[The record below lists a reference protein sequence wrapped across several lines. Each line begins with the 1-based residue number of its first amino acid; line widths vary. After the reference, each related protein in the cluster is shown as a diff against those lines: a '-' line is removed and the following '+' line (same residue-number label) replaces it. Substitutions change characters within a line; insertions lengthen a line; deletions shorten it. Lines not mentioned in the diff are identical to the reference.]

1 MSEKFDAARMVAKL
15 LGARS
20 TPLEEV
26 PQVIANVQRALSS
39 LGEKSA
45 AEPAKRMPRP
55 DRRMNARE
63 DAASAPQTPAAATEP
78 EAKAAPPTL
87 VRRATLGAHAV
98 AEAAHLVA
106 PVTTGAVRGVVQ
118 WFDSRTGQ
126 GALRLPG
133 SSRDLPID
141 AATLANF
148 GISRLFKGQEIEAT
162 LGGAGEQAR
171 LALLRIVNAP
181 PTSPVTGGTVHDRH
195 SKAVVVEL
203 KHQAQRR
210 NAARAEAETLL
221 SARRAPK

>member
-1 MSEKFDAARMVAKL
+1 MSEKFDAARLVAKL
-15 LGARS
+15 LAARA

-39 LGEKSA
+39 LDEKAS
-45 AEPAKRMPRP
+45 AEPTARAPRP
-55 DRRMNARE
+55 TRRASAQRE
-63 DAASAPQTPAAATEP
+63 AASQTQTPPAETAEP

-87 VRRATLGAHAV
+87 VRRAALSVQAS
-98 AEAAHLVA
+98 AEATHLAA
-106 PVTTGAVRGVVQ
+106 PAVTGAVRGVVQ

-141 AATLANF
+141 AAMLASF
-148 GISRLFKGQEIEAT
+148 GIARLFKGQEIEAT
-162 LGGAGEQAR
+162 LEGTAEQPK
-171 LALLRIVNAP
+171 LALLRLVNAP

-195 SKAVVVEL
+195 AKAVVVEL

-210 NAARAEAETLL
+210 NAARAEAELLL
-221 SARRAPK
+221 SSRRNK